1 MKHSSTRSERSPV
14 VAHFVPLYLPR
25 TETFI
30 YQVLTHHRRY
40 QPMVV
45 AQHRVETADLFPFP
59 DLYTREELRARWSR
73 HMWYERLQCRLFG
86 RQYVPFESFLER
98 RHARLLHVHFGH
110 TGTEAVTLSRK
121 LGIPQVTAFY
131 GWDDTVALTEERR
144 EAKFARLFREGELIL
159 VEGTHIAGRLAA
171 RGCPP
176 GKIRVHRIGV
186 DVKGIPFRPPAP
198 PRPDE
203 PVRVLFCGRF
213 VEKKGLEHALS
224 AVATARRAGLRL
236 EFRVVGDGPLR
247 SRIEAL
253 IQELGISAEVRLLG
267 ARTHSEF
274 LAELSACQLFL
285 QPSVTAS
292 DGETEGGAPTVL
304 IEAQAAGKP
313 ILSTR
318 HADIPEVVRPDES
331 AVLVAEGDSLA
342 LGEALVD
349 LLRRHERWPAM
360 AAAGRRH
367 VEAEH
372 EIGRQMEKL
381 EALYDEICAGR

>member
-1 MKHSSTRSERSPV
+1 MKRSSIRSEDSPV
-14 VAHFVPLYLPR
+14 AAHFVPLYLPR

-40 QPMVV
+40 RPIVV
-45 AQHRVETADLFPFP
+45 AQHRVETASLFPFP
-59 DLYTREELRARWSR
+59 ELYTREELRARWSR
-73 HMWYERLQCRLFG
+73 HMWYERLQSRLFG
-86 RQYVPFESFLER
+86 RSYMPFESFLER
-98 RHARLLHVHFGH
+98 RRARVLHVHFGH
-110 TGTEAVTLSRK
+110 TGTEALPLSRK

-131 GWDDTVALTEERR
+131 GWDDTVALGEKRR
-144 EAKFARLFREGELIL
+144 EAKFARLFQEGELVL

-176 GKIRVHRIGV
+176 EKIRVHRIGV
-186 DVKGIPFRPPAP
+186 DVTSIPFRPTEP
-198 PRPDE
+198 PRAQE
-203 PVRVLFCGRF
+203 PTRVLFCGRF
-213 VEKKGLEHALS
+213 IEKKGLEHALH
-224 AVATARRAGLRL
+224 AVTMARRAGLHV
-236 EFRVVGDGPLR
+236 EFRVIGDGPLR
-247 SRIEAL
+247 SRIEGL
-253 IQELGISAEVRLLG
+253 IQELGISREVRLLG
-267 ARTHSEF
+267 ARTHPEF
-274 LAELSACQLFL
+274 LTELAACHLFL

-318 HADIPEVVRPDES
+318 HADIPEIVRPDES
-331 AVLVAEGDSLA
+331 AVLVAEGDSGA
-342 LGEALVD
+342 LGEALVE
-349 LLRRHERWPAM
+349 LLRQPDRWAAM

-381 EALYDEICAGR
+381 EAIYDELRARR